1 MGHILNLMLRLKTRF
16 WPPTYY
22 ICQRGNFAP
31 DDLFKGEGINKKT
44 KSNTTLQ
51 NSNLK
56 LDKPLEIS
64 TLLKGTEKN
73 TSCVSLDNWGSHVV
87 LKSQISQV
95 FIEL

>member
-1 MGHILNLMLRLKTRF
+1 MGHILNLMLRLGFGLPITIF
-16 WPPTYY
+16 V
-22 ICQRGNFAP
+22 
-31 DDLFKGEGINKKT
+31 KGEISPLTTYLREKASTKNT

-64 TLLKGTEKN
+64 TLFKGTEKN